1 MAHSN
6 QRHVFVVVAVAVAAF
21 LAMGE
26 ASGVGLNFHHRS
38 SPVVRQWA
46 EARGHLSLSA
56 PWPAHGSPEYY
67 SELSRHDRAHLA
79 RRSLAGADGLLSFA
93 DGNDTRFRSDLGY
106 SYFAEVAVGTPP
118 TTFLVALGTGSELF
132 WVPCGAPANATAQGE
147 AELRRYSPRMSSTS
161 KTVPCGHTL
170 CYQPCAR
177 AGNGS
182 SCPYTLGDSSG
193 VLVEDVLHLTRE
205 GPGGAAVKAPVVFGC
220 AQEHTGHFFQGTL
233 GLGMN
238 KISVPSV
245 LASSGLVASD
255 SFSMCFSHDGVGRIN
270 FGDAGSRGQDETRF
284 IVDSA
289 QATYNVSFTSI
300 NVGRKST
307 PVELTAAMVSDVAL
321 TYLRDPAYT
330 AITTNFH
337 SLILEKRAT
346 FPVSANLDHFEYCYE
361 LSPGQTEVV
370 MPEVS
375 LTTKEGAVFPITR
388 PFFFLQDGL
397 HPFGFT
403 DEINGQGRRPHGYC
417 LAILKSDDDRD
428 IIGNNFM
435 AGLKVV
441 FDRERSVLGWQKF
454 DCYKNAK
461 ATDDPDGRPG
471 VSVVA
476 LPEGDKK
483 GKAAD
488 GLDWSPSDAPRQNS
502 ARADNNDYP
511 SVWPRS
517 RSAASGSATA
527 ALGGLSSLLLALL
540 SAALV

>member
-1 MAHSN
+1 
-6 QRHVFVVVAVAVAAF
+6 
-21 LAMGE
+21 MGK
-26 ASGVGLNFHHRS
+26 ASGVGLDFHHRS

-46 EARGHLSLSA
+46 EARGHLFLGA

-79 RRSLAGADGLLSFA
+79 RRGLAGADGLLSFA
-93 DGNDTRFRSDLGY
+93 DGNDTRFRRDLGY
-106 SYFAEVAVGTPP
+106 TYYAKVAVGTPP

-132 WVPCGAPANATAQGE
+132 WVPCGCERCVPGLPATAMTEDGL
-147 AELRRYSPRMSSTS
+147 ELRQYSPRKSSTS
-161 KTVPCGHTL
+161 KMVPCGHTL

-220 AQEHTGHFFQGTL
+220 AQEQTGHFFQGTL

-289 QATYNVSFTSI
+289 QATYNVSFKSI
-300 NVGRKST
+300 NVGRTST
-307 PVELTAAMVSDVAL
+307 PVELTAAIVSDAAL
-321 TYLRDPAYT
+321 TYLREPAYT
-330 AITTNFH
+330 AIATSFH
-337 SLILEKRAT
+337 SQILEKRVT
-346 FPVSANLDHFEYCYE
+346 YRVGTTNSGDFEYCYE
-361 LSPGQTEVV
+361 LSPEQTKVE

-388 PFFFLQDGL
+388 PFFFLQDHFF

-403 DEINGQGRRPHGYC
+403 DEIKGRRPHGYC
-417 LAILKSDDDRD
+417 LGILKSDKGRD
-428 IIGNNFM
+428 IIGQNFM

-461 ATDDPDGRPG
+461 AADDSDGRPG
-471 VSVVA
+471 VSVVV
-476 LPEGDKK
+476 LPEGDKC
-483 GKAAD
+483 
-488 GLDWSPSDAPRQNS
+488 RE
-502 ARADNNDYP
+502 
-511 SVWPRS
+511 
-517 RSAASGSATA
+517 
-527 ALGGLSSLLLALL
+527 
-540 SAALV
+540 